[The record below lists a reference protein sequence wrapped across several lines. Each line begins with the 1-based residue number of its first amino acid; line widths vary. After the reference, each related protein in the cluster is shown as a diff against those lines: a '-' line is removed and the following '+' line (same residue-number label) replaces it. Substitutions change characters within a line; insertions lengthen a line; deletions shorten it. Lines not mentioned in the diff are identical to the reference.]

1 MNPRHLFRKTSRMSQ
16 RMMKTLPVTCLAAMA
31 MAMPAWGAEIVIVNS
46 ATTDTGIPKD
56 VLKAIYNGRKRSL
69 PSGTRVEVLD
79 LDGPV
84 HDQFVSNV
92 LDSSPAQY
100 TTYWQKLVF
109 TGQGKLPRVFA
120 SEHDMV
126 AYVAATPG
134 AIGYIESA
142 TPHDGV
148 KVLTISE

>member
-1 MNPRHLFRKTSRMSQ
+1 MTPR
-16 RMMKTLPVTCLAAMA
+16 LPFLLTAIAAGFIGA
-31 MAMPAWGAEIVIVNS
+31 LTVPAGSACGSEIVIVNT
-46 ATTDTGIPKD
+46 AATDTAIGKD
-56 VLKAIYNGRKRSL
+56 VLKALYNGRKRSL
-69 PSGTRVEVLD
+69 PSGSRVEILD

-84 HDQFVSNV
+84 HDRFVNDL

-100 TTYWQKLVF
+100 TTYWQRLVF
-109 TGQGKLPRVFA
+109 TGQGKLPRVFS
-120 SEHDMV
+120 SEKDLV

-134 AIGYIESA
+134 AIGYIDAA